1 MLSNFKYHWFFIL
14 LAFFCCH
21 EISAAA
27 NDINRKRRR
36 DNRTETAGDTQKNL
50 KFSFIDSLKNDSL
63 KHKLVSRF
71 SINVNKTVIPK
82 AIDPFDPYAH
92 QAFYRVGQAKFWFFL
107 ISLLSLGLFLY
118 YRAAFPKQFY
128 QRYRGVFN
136 NYYFN
141 ELISDRSL
149 SFTSGSLVC
158 ILVSTFVMAQTG
170 LLIAVY
176 SQFLQLNSLV
186 FFIVMLV
193 AVSVWK
199 LGLYFSQRLQSFV
212 FSAVDVSRALLQKQ
226 ISVDF
231 WVSIVIFPVINII
244 YYNPNRLKDFN
255 MSQCLLLMVLAWF
268 ILKMLVQL
276 FYLFRENNYSF
287 TNILYFCA
295 LEVLPHAI
303 LTKTLFSIS
312 QTQ

>member
-1 MLSNFKYHWFFIL
+1 
-14 LAFFCCH
+14 
-21 EISAAA
+21 
-27 NDINRKRRR
+27 
-36 DNRTETAGDTQKNL
+36 
-50 KFSFIDSLKNDSL
+50 
-63 KHKLVSRF
+63 
-71 SINVNKTVIPK
+71 
-82 AIDPFDPYAH
+82 
-92 QAFYRVGQAKFWFFL
+92 
-107 ISLLSLGLFLY
+107 
-118 YRAAFPKQFY
+118 
-128 QRYRGVFN
+128 
-136 NYYFN
+136 
-141 ELISDRSL
+141 
-149 SFTSGSLVC
+149 
-158 ILVSTFVMAQTG
+158 
-170 LLIAVY
+170 LIAVY